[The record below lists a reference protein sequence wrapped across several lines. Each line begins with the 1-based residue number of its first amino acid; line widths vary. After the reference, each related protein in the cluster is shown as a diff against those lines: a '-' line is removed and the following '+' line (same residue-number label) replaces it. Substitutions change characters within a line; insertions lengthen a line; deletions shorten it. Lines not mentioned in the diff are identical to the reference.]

1 MTNDYELDS
10 FLSIIPDGIRQK
22 LIDRDAFEDLYEV
35 VIDLGRPPE
44 ARYKNET
51 VFLSE
56 SPVTFFDIESI
67 VTRIGEFDRDNRSG
81 IERTLHRISAILNRG
96 GRVVGLTLRYGRA
109 IQGVISVIKDFFE
122 SGKSVLLVGR
132 PGVGKTTI
140 MREAARVLSTELN
153 KRVIIVDTSNEI
165 AGDGDIPH
173 PGIGRARRMQVPKHV
188 EQHTVMIQAVENHM
202 PEVIVI
208 DEIGTEEEAQAC
220 RTIAERGVQLVGT
233 AHGNSIS
240 NLLMNP
246 TLSDLLGGIN
256 SVVLSDEE
264 AYRRGTQKTV
274 LERTQPPTFDV
285 LIEIRERGKF
295 AIYPD
300 IAESVDRYLR
310 DTTLKPE
317 IRTQKDD
324 GTYET
329 RIEEYKT
336 THDSYEE
343 VFLAHEPKES
353 PKDRYQQDAVD
364 IFPFGISRDY
374 IERAARSLRVS
385 VNISRRLSESDLV
398 LTTLNYEQKRP
409 QALLEAKTLEI
420 PIYAIAQNSL
430 SQVKRFIRG
439 IQSNSPDQA
448 EVQVI
453 LNNAIETVL
462 RENQTVRLPPAPPKV
477 RRFQHKTA
485 ERFGLVTSS
494 IGEEP
499 NRSVVIHPP
508 KFQEVTEDE
517 NQ

>member
-1 MTNDYELDS
+1 MTQDYELDG
-10 FLSIIPDGIRQK
+10 FLAIIPDGIRQQ
-22 LIDRDAFEDLYEV
+22 LVDRDEFASLYEV

-51 VFLSE
+51 VYLSDN
-56 SPVTFFDIESI
+56 PVTFFDIEW
-67 VTRIGEFDRDNRSG
+67 VIGRVREFDRDNRSG
-81 IERTLHRISAILNRG
+81 IERTLHRISAIQNRS
-96 GRVVGLTLRYGRA
+96 GRIVGLTLRYGRA
-109 IQGVISVIKDFFE
+109 IQGVINVIKNFFE
-122 SGKSVLLVGR
+122 SGKSVLIVGR

-140 MREAARVLSTELN
+140 MREAARVLSTEME

-173 PGIGRARRMQVPKHV
+173 HGIGRARRMQVPKHV

-208 DEIGTEEEAQAC
+208 DEIGTEEEAAAC

-233 AHGNSIS
+233 AHGNSIT

-285 LIEIRERGKF
+285 LIEIRERGRF

-300 IAESVDRYLR
+300 IADAVDRYLR
-310 DTTLKPE
+310 NSMLKPE
-317 IRTQKDD
+317 LRIQKED

-329 RIEEYKT
+329 QFEEFSTNK
-336 THDSYEE
+336 DSIEE

-353 PKDRYQQDAVD
+353 PKDKYQEDVVD

-374 IERAARSLRVS
+374 IERAARALRVR
-385 VNISRRLSESDLV
+385 VGISRRLSESDMV
-398 LTTLNYEQKRP
+398 LTTINYEQKRP
-409 QALLEAKTLEI
+409 QAILEAKTLEI
-420 PIYAIAQNSL
+420 PVYAIAQNSL
-430 SQVKRFIRG
+430 SQVKRFLRG
-439 IQSNSPDQA
+439 IQSNSPDEA

-462 RENQTVRLPPAPPKV
+462 RENQTVRLPAAPPKV
-477 RRFQHKTA
+477 RRYQHKTA

-508 KFQEVTEDE
+508 KFQEVTDDE
-517 NQ
+517 N

>member
-1 MTNDYELDS
+1 MTHDYELDS

-44 ARYKNET
+44 ARYKNQT
-51 VFLSE
+51 IFLSE

-109 IQGVISVIKDFFE
+109 IQGVISVIKDLFE

-285 LIEIRERGKF
+285 LIEIRERGRF

-324 GTYET
+324 GTYDT

-374 IERAARSLRVS
+374 IERAARSLRVA

-398 LTTLNYEQKRP
+398 LTTINYEQKRP

-439 IQSNSPDQA
+439 IQSNSPDQT

-508 KFQEVTEDE
+508 KFQEVTDDE